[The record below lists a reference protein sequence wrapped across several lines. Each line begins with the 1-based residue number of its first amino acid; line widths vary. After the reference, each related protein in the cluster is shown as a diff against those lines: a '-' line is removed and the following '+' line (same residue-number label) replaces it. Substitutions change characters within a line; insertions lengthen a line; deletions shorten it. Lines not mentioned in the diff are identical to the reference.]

1 MDSGWLK
8 ALELPAKITGGIFAG
23 CVAALYLD
31 TAGAISLSQIGAW
44 LRPSIAV
51 VAVFS
56 GALFLAGILNEL
68 VVAFR
73 SWRAKTIEDAAAL
86 ADQSA
91 KDSRIAD
98 AKAKAL
104 AHLDTLSE
112 EEVYI
117 VAKALEEGSP
127 SIKWWLHSG
136 GAAQLVHKGLLDQ
149 LPGQY
154 MTDHWPYTF
163 RDFAWQAII
172 LRKEEYLKRSAEL
185 EAAKKKRR

>member
-1 MDSGWLK
+1 
-8 ALELPAKITGGIFAG
+8 
-23 CVAALYLD
+23 
-31 TAGAISLSQIGAW
+31 
-44 LRPSIAV
+44 
-51 VAVFS
+51 VAVLRA
-56 GALFLAGILNEL
+56 GLAKKK
-68 VVAFR
+68 A
-73 SWRAKTIEDAAAL
+73 DAAAL

-91 KDSRIAD
+91 KESKIAD

-136 GAAQLVHKGLLDQ
+136 GAAHLVHKGLLDQ

-154 MTDHWPYTF
+154 MKDHWPYTF
-163 RDFAWQAII
+163 RDFAWQAM
-172 LRKEEYLKRSAEL
+172 LFRKEEFLKRSAEL

>member
-23 CVAALYLD
+23 CVVALYLD
-31 TAGAISLSQIGAW
+31 TVGTIILSQIGAW
-44 LRPSIAV
+44 LRPSISVA
-51 VAVFS
+51 AVFS
-56 GALFLAGILNEL
+56 GTMFLAGILNEL
-68 VVAFR
+68 VMAL
-73 SWRAKTIEDAAAL
+73 RAWLAKSKADAAAL

-91 KDSRIAD
+91 KEASIAE

-117 VAKALEEGSP
+117 VAKALDEGSP
-127 SIKWWLHSG
+127 SIKWWFHSG

-149 LPGQY
+149 LPGEY
-154 MTDHWPYTF
+154 MTEHWPYTF
-163 RDFAWQAII
+163 RDFAWQAML
-172 LRKEEYLKRSAEL
+172 LRKDEYLKRSADL
-185 EAAKKKRR
+185 EASRKKRR